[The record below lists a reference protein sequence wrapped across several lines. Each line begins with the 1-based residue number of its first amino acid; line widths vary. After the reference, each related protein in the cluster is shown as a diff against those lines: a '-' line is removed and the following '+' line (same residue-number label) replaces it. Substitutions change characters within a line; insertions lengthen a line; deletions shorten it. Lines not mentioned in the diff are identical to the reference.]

1 MGKGK
6 RLKKHRASRRAR
18 SRRELVGA
26 DGALP
31 PGQRLKPIPFLARM
45 IATLRTAPR
54 MMVVDVGF
62 DTVCRMH
69 GYIPMRVLTF
79 MADEGY
85 VFVDDRHP
93 HKIIGLTKKGAAL
106 GAVRKLDS

>member
-6 RLKKHRASRRAR
+6 RLKRLRASRRAR
-18 SRRELVGA
+18 SQRELVGA

-31 PGQRLKPIPFLARM
+31 PGQRLKPLEFMAKM
-45 IATLRTAPR
+45 IATLRSAPR

-62 DTVCRMH
+62 DAVCRMH
-69 GYIPMRVLTF
+69 GYIPMKVLTF
-79 MADEGY
+79 MKDSGY

-93 HKIIGLTKKGAAL
+93 IKIIGLTKKGAAI
-106 GAVRKLDS
+106 GANTRLES